1 MYKFFK
7 KLKVFSCDFFTAEH
21 SSNNATT
28 AINPNHSP
36 ENRMKN
42 SKSVIE
48 FKAFSFKNIQ
58 RRSYSSEVTIPLI
71 INNVQLQALIDSGS
85 ESSIISL
92 NYLNK
97 YFKNWEKFSD
107 KV

>member
-21 SSNNATT
+21 YSDYMPTS
-28 AINPNHSP
+28 IDLNPDLD
-36 ENRMKN
+36 RKMRVIDF
-42 SKSVIE
+42 KS
-48 FKAFSFKNIQ
+48 FSLKHMQ
-58 RRSYSSEVTIPLI
+58 RRSYSSEVTIPVI
-71 INNVQLQALIDSGS
+71 INNIQLHALLDTGS

-97 YFKNWEKFSD
+97 YCRIRN
-107 KV
+107 